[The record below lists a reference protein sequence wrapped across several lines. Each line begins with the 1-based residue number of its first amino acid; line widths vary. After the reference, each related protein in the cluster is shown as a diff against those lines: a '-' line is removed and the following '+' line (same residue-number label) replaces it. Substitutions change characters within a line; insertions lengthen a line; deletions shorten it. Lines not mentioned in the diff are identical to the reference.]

1 VIHAQ
6 EVPRPAGIRIPSSAI
21 IAIHRARR
29 DSMRPQAWTWRRRHL
44 LGPHVAG
51 AVAIF
56 KVQAFNSRVQ
66 PSGMSINAAA
76 SQRSTIM
83 AGRA

>member
-1 VIHAQ
+1 
-6 EVPRPAGIRIPSSAI
+6 
-21 IAIHRARR
+21 
-29 DSMRPQAWTWRRRHL
+29 MRPQAWTWRRRHL

-56 KVQAFNSRVQ
+56 KVQAFNSRVR